1 MRFFILG
8 SSRLRNQYLNELTE
22 YEYYETREKPK
33 QELEKEQDFQSEID
47 FSFFAVRLGWSYSQY
62 LETTPVQR
70 RFIRKELETY
80 TVETSTLYEKAL
92 EVALANSM
100 AKRGAKKEKLWK
112 KNRKKQAPIISVVE
126 MEKIQQQLNKK
137 IPWTPWSRK
146 GAVNG

>member
-1 MRFFILG
+1 MRFFILE

-47 FSFFAVRLGWSYSQY
+47 FAFFAVRLGWSYSQY

-126 MEKIQQQLNKK
+126 MEKIQQQLNKR